1 MMVFVGE
8 APRQRGPTM
17 HKFLAIF
24 NYVGLPSYA
33 LPIVAPTL
41 DDAIAIA
48 AAHVTLIK
56 AESIDV
62 IPA

>member
-1 MMVFVGE
+1 
-8 APRQRGPTM
+8 M

-33 LPIVAPTL
+33 LPIVAPTME
-41 DDAIAIA
+41 DAIAIA